1 MHWFF
6 IIHHIHRPR
15 RPMTT
20 FPIKTCPACLG
31 QGVRVANAGTG
42 LLTPC
47 PAKSCSA
54 KAKADAQTTTNA
66 TRETQPPQ
74 TQNAA

>member
-1 MHWFF
+1 MHRNGAGDN
-6 IIHHIHRPR
+6 IYRPSSMNT
-15 RPMTT
+15 P
-20 FPIKTCPACLG
+20 KTCPACLG

-66 TRETQPPQ
+66 TRETQP
-74 TQNAA
+74 TQAQDAAQV

>member
-1 MHWFF
+1 MN
-6 IIHHIHRPR
+6 
-15 RPMTT
+15 TQ
-20 FPIKTCPACLG
+20 KTCPACLG

-54 KAKADAQTTTNA
+54 KAKADAQTPSKA
-66 TRETQPPQ
+66 TYETQS
-74 TQNAA
+74 TQAQDAAQV